1 MTPREKLPLKLRL
14 KEAWRALQSATVDV
28 VVRIL
33 GKLFG
38 RDGF

>member
-1 MTPREKLPLKLRL
+1 MPLKLRL
-14 KEAWRALQSATVDV
+14 KEAWRAIQSATVDV
-28 VVRIL
+28 IVRTL